1 MNDPLILSQ
10 IHVMQQQE
18 RSASYLCSDYL
29 SRTQVIGPSHRHA
42 LCQWG
47 YETIAACNGVSRS
60 TAVAAITYFDRFLSS
75 NTPAAE
81 RALND
86 VVICQLAF
94 VTSLVIALKI
104 HPGFTIESDFVSG
117 VITRNAYGADEI
129 NSMELEILQSL
140 SWKLNG
146 PTPHDFIGYF
156 LEVMPGVSGACLE
169 RIRSLSKTLVELAVS
184 RYDTVMYLPS
194 EIAFASIFCAVYHL
208 ELQLLANGL
217 RFLQMISG
225 VEVREDHMIS
235 LLQTMI
241 CLSRERYVALE
252 APPLVS
258 RVCSP
263 PSIMEDI

>member
-1 MNDPLILSQ
+1 
-10 IHVMQQQE
+10 MQQQE

-29 SRTQVIGPSHRHA
+29 SKTQVIGPSHRLA

-47 YETIAACNGVSRS
+47 YKTIAAFS
-60 TAVAAITYFDRFLSS
+60 
-75 NTPAAE
+75 PAE

-94 VTSLVIALKI
+94 VTSLLIALKI
-104 HPGFTIESDFVSG
+104 HAGFNVESDFVAG

-129 NSMELEILQSL
+129 NSMELEILRSL

-146 PTPHDFIGYF
+146 PTPHDFIDYF
-156 LEVMPGVSGACLE
+156 LEVMPGVNGTCLE
-169 RIRSLSKTLVELAVS
+169 RIRSLSKTLVELAVT
-184 RYDTVMYLPS
+184 RYDTVMHLPS
-194 EIAFASIFCAVYHL
+194 EIALASIFCATYYL
-208 ELQLLANGL
+208 ELQLLADSL
-217 RFLQMISG
+217 MFLQTISG
-225 VEVREDHMIS
+225 VEFREDNLRS
-235 LLQTMI
+235 LFQTMI
-241 CLSRERYVALE
+241 CLVRECYVASE